1 MTNFIAE
8 NDLSIAVAD
17 KFGQLF
23 RNMSPDQQI
32 AKQYQCAKTK
42 TVCILNRALAR
53 SSLHVDL
60 VSKLKTD
67 QYTLATD
74 GSNNSDLTK
83 NESFDRKNS

>member
-23 RNMSPDQQI
+23 RNMSSDWQI

-42 TVCILNRALAR
+42 TVCILNRALAGQICQLQQSTNR
-53 SSLHVDL
+53 F
-60 VSKLKTD
+60 
-67 QYTLATD
+67 QQ
-74 GSNNSDLTK
+74 
-83 NESFDRKNS
+83 

>member
-1 MTNFIAE
+1 MTNSINE

-23 RNMSPDQQI
+23 RNMSSDWQI
-32 AKQYQCAKTK
+32 AKQYQCAITK
-42 TVCILNRALAR
+42 TFCILNRALAR

>member
-23 RNMSPDQQI
+23 RNMSSDWQI

>member
-1 MTNFIAE
+1 MTNFIVE
-8 NDLSIAVAD
+8 NNFSIPVAD
-17 KFGQLF
+17 KYGPLF
-23 RNMSPDQQI
+23 KNRSPDSQI